1 MTYEEFL
8 QAVKQIFESYK
19 YPKAYMNECLSSADA
34 KKLLR
39 ERYEGYTENG
49 VLECSPAATVL
60 DLVFMREDSS
70 LKLGGLILN
79 DIPDDDRDDYDNEE
93 GDKAT

>member
-60 DLVFMREDSS
+60 DLVFMHEDSS
-70 LKLGGLILN
+70 LQLAGLIIN
-79 DIPDDDRDDYDNEE
+79 DIPEDDRNEDDENEE
-93 GDKAT
+93 GGN

>member
-1 MTYEEFL
+1 MSYEEFL

-39 ERYEGYTENG
+39 EHYEGYTENG

-70 LKLGGLILN
+70 LQLAGLIIN
-79 DIPDDDRDDYDNEE
+79 DIPANDRNEDDENEE
-93 GDKAT
+93 GGN